1 MKEKKEF
8 TKYERARI
16 IGARALQISM
26 DAPILIKYDDEELN
40 RLNYDPLRIAEKELD
55 SGILPI
61 TVNQPIPIRQEGRI
75 EKLKI
80 EKESDSEKLKIKIQ
94 IEDEEEIS
102 KEGDILNLV
111 NEDDDE
117 SELDNDFEDNELE

>member
-1 MKEKKEF
+1 MEEKKEF

-26 DAPILIKYDDEELN
+26 DAPILIKYNNEELN

-61 TVNQPIPIRQEGRI
+61 TVNQPIPIRQESKI

-80 EKESDSEKLKIKIQ
+80 EKENDSEKLKIKTQ
-94 IEDEEEIS
+94 IEDEEDIS
-102 KEGDILNLV
+102 KEGEILELTNE
-111 NEDDDE
+111 EDDETD
-117 SELDNDFEDNELE
+117 LDNDFEDNELE